1 MSALVHISA
10 AIGASDS
17 ISNKGP
23 RENTDSDP
31 LVLACT
37 LQYSIVVSM
46 HRSEIDP
53 GVIFSTLNL
62 KKKVLNFDHCP

>member
-23 RENTDSDP
+23 RGNTDSDP

-53 GVIFSTLNL
+53 GVIFFNVES
-62 KKKVLNFDHCP
+62 KKKGTEF

>member
-1 MSALVHISA
+1 MSALVHIRA

-23 RENTDSDP
+23 RGNTDSDP

-37 LQYSIVVSM
+37 LHYSIVVSM
-46 HRSEIDP
+46 HRSENDP

-62 KKKVLNFDHCP
+62 KKIGTEF